1 MNDEVV
7 PLCAELRIAVAEI
20 MKKVCKKCKFY
31 NERLGVCRGEL
42 LPVEEAVIRNA
53 AGQGTCDDIKNFIKE
68 GKDECE
74 TKSKEV

>member
-20 MKKVCKKCKFY
+20 MKRVCKKCKFY

-53 AGQGTCDDIKNFIKE
+53 EGRGSCDDVKNYLKE
-68 GKDECE
+68 GKDERKAE
-74 TKSKEV
+74 S